1 MLAIVTGIEEA
12 NLKLAR
18 HGQDTNRQLTLMATL
33 PLEFLVHA
41 TYRITEKLQAG
52 SINRGSPPSSS
63 FQADRILYVPSML
76 AFPGGSGETI

>member
-1 MLAIVTGIEEA
+1 MLTIVTGIEAA

-18 HGQDTNRQLTLMATL
+18 HGQDANRQLTLMATL

-52 SINRGSPPSSS
+52 K
-63 FQADRILYVPSML
+63 YH
-76 AFPGGSGETI
+76 

>member
-33 PLEFLVHA
+33 PLEFLVYA
-41 TYRITEKLQAG
+41 MYRITEKLQAG
-52 SINRGSPPSSS
+52 SINR
-63 FQADRILYVPSML
+63 VPSFIL
-76 AFPGGSGETI
+76 FPSKSYPVCPLNVGIPRGFW